1 MKDLEKQGQLGFGFM
16 RIPQTDG
23 KVDIEKTIPIVDR
36 YMALGGRYFD
46 TARGYIDGDSE
57 IGLRECVV
65 KRYPREQFAIANKL
79 SDPYFETEEDLA
91 PFFETQLAAVG
102 VDYFDYY
109 LIHSITAKNYK
120 KYTACNAFDFVKS
133 LKAQG
138 KVRHIGFSFHDS
150 AALLEEVLTAH
161 PEMEFVQIQFNY
173 EDFEDPGIQSR
184 LVYEV
189 CAAHN
194 KPVIVMEPLKGG
206 NLVKLPEEAAAVLS
220 ALNGGSQASYG
231 LRFAASFPQV
241 KMILSGMGSIE
252 DVEDNTVA
260 LSGEKALSEA
270 EQAAIGKVQE
280 ILRSQNSVKCTACAY
295 CVKGCP
301 MNIPIPEVFSAYNTQ
316 MRYGG
321 WNSKMYYY
329 GSIRGKGRASSCI
342 ECGACED
349 ICPQH
354 LPIREHLKAA
364 ADVFDKKKG

>member
-1 MKDLEKQGQLGFGFM
+1 MKELEKQGRLGFGFM

-23 KVDIEKTIPIVDR
+23 KVDVEKTIPIVDR
-36 YMALGGRYFD
+36 YMSLGGRYFD
-46 TARGYIDGDSE
+46 TAHGYIDGESE

-65 KRYPREQFAIANKL
+65 KRYPRERYTIANKL
-79 SDPYFETEEDLA
+79 SDPYFETEADLA
-91 PFFETQLAAVG
+91 PFFESQLAAVG
-102 VDYFDYY
+102 VEYFDYY

-120 KYTACNAFDFVKS
+120 KYTACNAFGFLKS

-150 AALLEEVLTAH
+150 AALLEEILTAH

-206 NLVKLPEEAAAVLS
+206 SLVNLPEDAAQVLD
-220 ALNGGSQASYG
+220 ALNGGTQASYG

-252 DVEDNTVA
+252 EVEDNAAA
-260 LSGEKALSEA
+260 LSRGALTGE
-270 EQAAIGKVQE
+270 EQAAVSQVQE
-280 ILRSQNSVKCTACAY
+280 ILRAQQTVRCTACRY

-301 MNIPIPEVFSAYNTQ
+301 MNIPIPEVFSAYNAQT
-316 MRYGG
+316 RYGG
-321 WNSKMYYY
+321 WNSKMYYAN
-329 GSIRGKGRASSCI
+329 SVRGKGRASACI

-364 ADVFDKKKG
+364 AEVFDKKRE

>member
-1 MKDLEKQGQLGFGFM
+1 MKEFEKQGQLGFGFM
-16 RIPQTDG
+16 RIPQTEG
-23 KVDIEKTIPIVDR
+23 RVDVEKTIPIVDR

-46 TARGYIDGDSE
+46 TARGYIDGESE
-57 IGLRECVV
+57 IGLRESVV
-65 KRYPREQFAIANKL
+65 KRYPRERYAIADKL
-79 SDPYFETEEDLA
+79 SDPYFESEADLL
-91 PFFETQLAAVG
+91 PFFESQLEAVG

-109 LIHSITAKNYK
+109 LIHSVTAKNYK
-120 KYTACNAFDFVKS
+120 KYTACNAFEFLKS

-138 KVRHIGFSFHDS
+138 RVRHIGFSFHDS
-150 AALLEEVLTAH
+150 AALLEEILAAH

-184 LVYEV
+184 LVYQV

-206 NLVKLPEEAAAVLS
+206 NLAKLPEEAAAVLDG
-220 ALNGGSQASYG
+220 LRGGSPASYA

-241 KMILSGMGSIE
+241 KMILSGMSSIE
-252 DVEDNTVA
+252 EVEDNSSV
-260 LSGEKALSEA
+260 LSGDHALADAEKA
-270 EQAAIGKVQE
+270 AISKVQAL
-280 ILRSQNSVKCTACAY
+280 LRAQQTVKCTACRY

-301 MNIPIPEVFSAYNTQ
+301 MNIPIPEVFSAYNAQ

-321 WNSKMYYY
+321 WNSRMYY
-329 GSIRGKGRASSCI
+329 SNSVRGKGRASACI

-364 ADVFDKKKG
+364 AEMFDRKK